1 MNNIE
6 IFTEIYETCKWG
18 NNTNSMYKGSSG
30 GGSEPIIN
38 ITTYVPFLKDFIAN
52 KCIVSVVDLGCGD
65 FKVGKD
71 IYDDLKYVKYYGYDA
86 YADVIAYNKLN
97 NQDTKYN
104 FTHLDFY
111 SNKEQIYSGDLCI
124 LKDVLQHWK
133 NEDIYY
139 FLDYL
144 VSSKK
149 FKYILIC
156 NCCKQRFD
164 DEDIIK
170 TGDWREL
177 SAECNPLKKYNPKI
191 LYKYSSKQVCLIDI
205 KC

>member
-1 MNNIE
+1 MTDNIE

-18 NNTNSMYKGSSG
+18 NNTTSQYKGSSG
-30 GGSEPIIN
+30 GGSEPFIN
-38 ITTYVPFLKDFIAN
+38 LTTYVPFLKEFIQKN
-52 KCIVSVVDLGCGD
+52 FIVSVVDLGCGD
-65 FKVGKD
+65 FKIGKD

-86 YADVIAYNKLN
+86 YNGVINYNKLN
-97 NQDTKYN
+97 NQDTKYK

-111 SNKEQIYSGDLCI
+111 NNKEDICSGDLCI
-124 LKDVLQHWK
+124 LKDVLQNWK
-133 NEDIYY
+133 NEDIYC

-156 NCCKQRFD
+156 NCGAQTYD
-164 DEDIIK
+164 NNDILK

-177 SAECNPLKKYNPKI
+177 SAEHNPLKKYNPKV
-191 LYKYSSKQVCLIDI
+191 LYKYSSK
-205 KC
+205 